1 MKQQREFT
9 MIMIG
14 VTVFMVIFLI
24 VTMVVCI
31 PQINKPKETEAIEE
45 STTTMTFVTPA
56 NVYEPRVVGKN
67 VYIQVD
73 GSVTGDEFVNVR
85 TEPNMSD
92 KYKVGR
98 LESGTRMIVN
108 EYYTDNEF
116 VGFPADAVK
125 GIIDVDDEDGIV
137 WMSGYYLHVG
147 AFDYPET
154 AENPEGMVVLDV
166 SSDYKKITIVNN
178 SPNVRST
185 PSTKSNQNVYG
196 QIPEGTVLHPSS
208 IVTNDTYTFY
218 GVKVD
223 EIKDFVEV
231 VGYGNMEY
239 DKDGILWISSSYAKL
254 GC

>member
-85 TEPNMSD
+85 AEPNMSD

-147 AFDYPET
+147 AFDYPEL
-154 AENPEGMVVLDV
+154 ASNPDGLAIIDV
-166 SSDYKKITIVNN
+166 SSDYKTITIAGGD
-178 SPNVRST
+178 PNVRST
-185 PSTKSNQNVYG
+185 PSTQSNENVYG
-196 QIPEGTVLHPSS
+196 QIKAGTVLHPTE

-218 GVKVD
+218 GVKLD
-223 EIKDFVEV
+223 EIKDFVDV
-231 VGYGNMEY
+231 VGFGNMEY
-239 DKDGILWISSSYAKL
+239 DQDGILWISSAYAQL
-254 GC
+254 GY